1 MARYQSMRGQ
11 SCWLCGR
18 NGTADP
24 LDKHHIFGG
33 SNRTKSERLGLVV
46 PLCHSRCH
54 ENGPEAV
61 HRNGETMQALHEY
74 GQKLA
79 MERFG
84 WTIEEFRLEFGRNYL
99 PLDWKPEEEEEG
111 FFLLDD
117 EEDIA

>member
-1 MARYQSMRGQ
+1 MARYQSMWGQ

-33 SNRTKSERLGLVV
+33 ANRTKSDRLGLVV

-61 HRNGETMQALHEY
+61 HRNGETMQRLHEY